1 MDTMTHTKEAYTFN
15 VGFKYPYTP
24 MGTMTNVYE
33 EMKALGVK
41 PNLAL
46 YNNLLDAMGRA
57 KRAWQ
62 ASEEYLQGDGHTDE
76 AVEIFEDM
84 KSSGTCMP
92 DSWTFSSLITIHSW
106 SGKVKQAEATVNE
119 MVEAGI
125 FNWLLELSV
134 TPDERFC
141 GCLLNVMT
149 QAPKEELSK
158 LMGCIERTNAKLG
171 RVVKILTDEDNFEGE
186 IFKKEAGELF
196 ECIVVFA
203 LEEPLS
209 RAALTALHIWVNDL
223 SKTFEDGEE
232 LPSLLGINTGHGK
245 HKYSEKGLA
254 GVFESH
260 LKELNA
266 PFHEAPD

>member
-1 MDTMTHTKEAYTFN
+1 MIDEYGKAGN
-15 VGFKYPYTP
+15 VDMAMSLYDRARTEKWCVGVVTISTLVKIYAASVNFDGYPYTP
-24 MGTMTNVYE
+24 MGTMTNLYE

-62 ASEEYLQGDGHTDE
+62 AREEYLQGD
-76 AVEIFEDM
+76 
-84 KSSGTCMP
+84 
-92 DSWTFSSLITIHSW
+92 
-106 SGKVKQAEATVNE
+106 
-119 MVEAGI
+119 
-125 FNWLLELSV
+125 ELSV

-141 GCLLNVMT
+141 SCLLNVMT

-196 ECIVVFA
+196 ECIGNDS
-203 LEEPLS
+203 LS
-209 RAALTALHIWVNDL
+209 LGAALTALHIWVNDL
-223 SKTFEDGEE
+223 SRTFEDGEE